1 MEHGR
6 AACQHDVGV
15 QLLEVSWIPL
25 ASLSMKRI
33 SADLLVHADH
43 DAWHLGPADS
53 RREKK
58 VMPDFFPRRPNVVEH
73 RDEYDSSFEITRSQ
87 ECLNFSHDL
96 DRCVA

>member
-1 MEHGR
+1 MTPVVTTGSCKKKTLERGR
-6 AACQHDVGV
+6 AACQHDVGA

-53 RREKK
+53 RREK
-58 VMPDFFPRRPNVVEH
+58 
-73 RDEYDSSFEITRSQ
+73 
-87 ECLNFSHDL
+87 L
-96 DRCVA
+96 